1 MSNETDFIKTL
12 SEAGG
17 PLCDDCLAPAAGWNQ
32 RQQANQVGRRLEARG
47 AISRPRGQCVAC
59 RKMKTVSVL
68 GGGSAASA
76 ARRAPGL
83 VVPGPSPAPTVRP
96 ASPASHSEP
105 GEEREWYWE
114 GHVQAAVVAHLST
127 TGWRVTQ
134 VTDTASKAQ
143 GVDIVARKDGRDLW
157 VTVKGYPR
165 ATSATNPSTQA
176 RHWFSQALFDVVR
189 YRTERPDIAIGVA
202 LPDGFTSYLN
212 LQPTVEW
219 LHGSAPFVYFWAGED
234 GSVREA

>member
-1 MSNETDFIKTL
+1 MTGRSR
-12 SEAGG
+12 SPRHA
-17 PLCDDCLAPAAGWNQ
+17 AP
-32 RQQANQVGRRLEARG
+32 
-47 AISRPRGQCVAC
+47 VAC
-59 RKMKTVSVL
+59 VL
-68 GGGSAASA
+68 
-76 ARRAPGL
+76 
-83 VVPGPSPAPTVRP
+83 
-96 ASPASHSEP
+96 
-105 GEEREWYWE
+105 
-114 GHVQAAVVAHLST
+114 AAVVAGIAVSS
-127 TGWRVTQ
+127 
-134 VTDTASKAQ
+134 AKAQ
-143 GVDIVARKDGRDLW
+143 SFPAKPLRLIAASSPGSGVDIVARKDGRDLW

-212 LQPTVEW
+212 LQPKVEW